1 MSVKVGSAAGGSY
14 GITKVIATQNLPQ
27 TATATLFTVNG
38 GLIAVNYIVGLVT
51 TALGATVTSLSL
63 GNTPTG
69 GANAPA
75 SIATSAVVTSK
86 VLGSLYV
93 ALFTSSIAAAPI
105 QANVVSLVP
114 LAPFIVPAGVITWTT
129 TASDTG
135 QMAWYISYLPIDAA
149 ASVS

>member
-1 MSVKVGSAAGGSY
+1 MSVTARGTGIPGTLAVKAAQ
-14 GITKVIATQNLPQ
+14 ALPQ
-27 TATATLFTVNG
+27 NATATLFTVTG
-38 GLIAVNYIVGLVT
+38 TVIVQFMAGVVT

-86 VLGSLYV
+86 ALGTLYV
-93 ALFTSSIAAAPI
+93 PTFSATTGLAAAPL
-105 QANVVSLVP
+105 QANV
-114 LAPFIVPAGVITWTT
+114 LAPIAPADFVVPAGVITWTT
-129 TASDTG
+129 TANDTG
-135 QMAWYISYLPIDAA
+135 QMAWYLIWTALDSA